1 MFLTQH
7 KFSIL
12 NSKKVLCCIE
22 IGGKSSL
29 PKLLFKKQTI
39 YYSILC
45 YFFLMFIAPLIHIY
59 VYIHT
64 HKSVANLMLA
74 KGEKTQNQKYSGEKS
89 KKKKKTQ
96 GGSMR
101 HKSFII
107 SIVPSREHQKQP
119 ITVD

>member
-89 KKKKKTQ
+89 KKKKKDT
-96 GGSMR
+96 R
-101 HKSFII
+101 
-107 SIVPSREHQKQP
+107 REHEAQKLYYLYSSVTGTP
-119 ITVD
+119 EAAHNR